1 MTVLLIFLGATIT
14 GLAVAYTRH
23 RSLGAA
29 WPLALR
35 AGLSVMFLTTG
46 VTHFIV
52 LREDLIALVPPGLP
66 APGLLLTVTGAL
78 EIAGAVG
85 VLFRPTAA
93 WAAGGLAL
101 LLMGVFPANVY
112 AAASGATLAGEPA
125 TALAPRAAIQVLY
138 LAAAVA
144 VLMTHRRFA
153 LRPSSL
159 RGVTVSPPQ
168 AKGPAWGGKSE
179 AVLVSRLE
187 VRSVRQVP
195 GLLLASL
202 RLRRALRHTTGA
214 VSLALAVQPLAR
226 TFWTWSVWAD
236 EHGIRE
242 YVRSGLHVEVMRH
255 YGAYLRDS
263 RFRIVGPESAPQTW
277 ADARTLALS
286 SDRVPT

>member
-1 MTVLLIFLGATIT
+1 MTVLLIFLGATIA
-14 GLAVAYTRH
+14 GLAVAYARR
-23 RSLGAA
+23 RSLSAA

-35 AGLSVMFLTTG
+35 AGLCVMFLMTG

-52 LREDLIALVPPGLP
+52 LREDLIALVPPALP
-66 APGLLLTVTGAL
+66 APGLLVTVTGAL

-85 VLFRPTAA
+85 VFFRPTAA

-101 LLMGVFPANVY
+101 LLVGVFPANVY

-144 VLMTHRRFA
+144 VLMSHRRFA
-153 LRPSSL
+153 LRPSSV
-159 RGVTVSPPQ
+159 RFVTVSPPQ
-168 AKGPAWGGKSE
+168 AKGPAWGGKSG

-187 VRSVRQVP
+187 LRSVRQVP

-214 VSLALAVQPLAR
+214 VSLELAVQPLAR
-226 TFWTWSVWAD
+226 TFWTWSVWAN
-236 EHGIRE
+236 ENGIRE
-242 YVRSGLHVEVMRH
+242 YVRSSLHAEVMHH
-255 YGAYLRDS
+255 YGVHLRDS
-263 RFRIVGPESAPQTW
+263 KFQIVGPESAPQTW
-277 ADARTLALS
+277 ADARSLALT
-286 SDRVPT
+286 SDHVPT